1 MAALGQ
7 GYMVY
12 SAAQSVQSAMQ
23 NNAKVVS
30 DALLNGQ
37 AVDPNALQK
46 GATLLKVETG
56 IGFKSSKSR
65 QDSSYS
71 NSQSNQLTAG
81 GNVNLISTE
90 GDIHLQ
96 NTQVSAKDNINLN
109 SARDILL
116 EAGQNRQKADGKNS
130 SVGMSVGVGASIGA
144 QTGVY
149 IYGEVGA
156 SSGSNH
162 LDAKTYSQ
170 TTLQSDKLNIISKG
184 DTTLLGAQATANS
197 INADIGGKLSIISP
211 QDKIDQVIKNS
222 GASLHVQGGLGS
234 VWEASGNFS
243 SSNASGHLN
252 GVNQQSGLFAGKDG
266 YHIKADSVDL
276 QGGAIGSTADKEH
289 NQLTTNSLT
298 FKDIENHSDFHAS
311 NASIGGGFS
320 GDGPGP
326 VGNPSYT
333 PGLPQY
339 ESGSDHTTTHAT
351 LSPGQIIINGKETSV
366 EELGIHS
373 DISTAHSKVN
383 ELPDLQQIM
392 DKQQAVADATAT
404 IMQSVRTLSTDM
416 ANKADKEKQQAKK
429 AAEEQLQTEGGEIL
443 NKYNS
448 LNEAE
453 KAEFLKQYSSSYKQ
467 ADEQAQAW
475 GIGGNKS
482 RALNAVTTAI
492 TGALGGQTN
501 IQVVANTLAPYAS
514 ELIGKQFGHGENKN
528 EAAQLVAHAILGA
541 VTASVNGGSAAA
553 GAAGA
558 SSAELAAQYL
568 INHLPK
574 DQYPEAIDPATGE
587 IDPNKLPENVK
598 GSIRDLSSAIGTV
611 AGGLS
616 GGTLSNAQIAG
627 VLGQNAVENN
637 FFVES
642 LSQQK
647 DRQAFENNTKKI
659 YGWTDKQ
666 LEEYSKAK
674 DLAALKGIKE
684 GAIDTLESI
693 KQLVTH
699 PIDSI
704 VGVYDIITNPTQV
717 YNTIKISA
725 KEWTE
730 LYNYALKTNP
740 SLAGEMEGY
749 MVGKSVV
756 NLNSGL
762 IISGSAVQVVSK
774 VAKLK
779 YADKVKNIKGTDVN
793 KPLGLGSTGRNTPAN
808 LNEKLALEQ
817 AISNSNAG
825 RQLPLPMTDKRWPA
839 SDG

>member
-1 MAALGQ
+1 M
-7 GYMVY
+7 
-12 SAAQSVQSAMQ
+12 
-23 NNAKVVS
+23 
-30 DALLNGQ
+30 
-37 AVDPNALQK
+37 
-46 GATLLKVETG
+46 
-56 IGFKSSKSR
+56 
-65 QDSSYS
+65 
-71 NSQSNQLTAG
+71 
-81 GNVNLISTE
+81 
-90 GDIHLQ
+90 
-96 NTQVSAKDNINLN
+96 
-109 SARDILL
+109 
-116 EAGQNRQKADGKNS
+116 
-130 SVGMSVGVGASIGA
+130 
-144 QTGVY
+144 
-149 IYGEVGA
+149 
-156 SSGSNH
+156 
-162 LDAKTYSQ
+162 
-170 TTLQSDKLNIISKG
+170 
-184 DTTLLGAQATANS
+184 
-197 INADIGGKLSIISP
+197 
-211 QDKIDQVIKNS
+211 
-222 GASLHVQGGLGS
+222 
-234 VWEASGNFS
+234 
-243 SSNASGHLN
+243 
-252 GVNQQSGLFAGKDG
+252 
-266 YHIKADSVDL
+266 

-467 ADEQAQAW
+467 AEEQAQAW
-475 GIGGNKS
+475 GIGGNKT

-587 IDPNKLPENVK
+587 IDPNRLPENVK

-627 VLGQNAVENN
+627 ELGQNAVENN
-637 FFVES
+637 YLSYAQEDQKEKEIAQCTNIYCKTKVETQWLGIS
-642 LSQQK
+642 AGQQASF
-647 DRQAFENNTKKI
+647 QTGVI
-659 YGWTDKQ
+659 
-666 LEEYSKAK
+666 
-674 DLAALKGIKE
+674 AAMP
-684 GAIDTLESI
+684 AYAYESI
-693 KQLVTH
+693 
-699 PIDSI
+699 
-704 VGVYDIITNPTQV
+704 
-717 YNTIKISA
+717 
-725 KEWTE
+725 EE
-730 LYNYALKTNP
+730 LGNLLLSPVETFNALKTLFKKGNVLGNVSE
-740 SLAGEMEGY
+740 SLKESYDRRLDNMLAEYEKAGASGAYKAGLEAGKIVMDMATLATG
-749 MVGKSVV
+749 VGGVVKGGVKVTEKAVAQVV
-756 NLNSGL
+756 N
-762 IISGSAVQVVSK
+762 AAK
-774 VAKLK
+774 KEVA
-779 YADKVKNIKGTDVN
+779 
-793 KPLGLGSTGRNTPAN
+793 
-808 LNEKLALEQ
+808 
-817 AISNSNAG
+817 
-825 RQLPLPMTDKRWPA
+825 
-839 SDG
+839 

>member
-1 MAALGQ
+1 M
-7 GYMVY
+7 
-12 SAAQSVQSAMQ
+12 
-23 NNAKVVS
+23 
-30 DALLNGQ
+30 
-37 AVDPNALQK
+37 
-46 GATLLKVETG
+46 
-56 IGFKSSKSR
+56 
-65 QDSSYS
+65 
-71 NSQSNQLTAG
+71 
-81 GNVNLISTE
+81 
-90 GDIHLQ
+90 
-96 NTQVSAKDNINLN
+96 
-109 SARDILL
+109 
-116 EAGQNRQKADGKNS
+116 
-130 SVGMSVGVGASIGA
+130 
-144 QTGVY
+144 
-149 IYGEVGA
+149 
-156 SSGSNH
+156 
-162 LDAKTYSQ
+162 
-170 TTLQSDKLNIISKG
+170 
-184 DTTLLGAQATANS
+184 
-197 INADIGGKLSIISP
+197 
-211 QDKIDQVIKNS
+211 
-222 GASLHVQGGLGS
+222 GS

-383 ELPDLQQIM
+383 DLPDLQQIM

-467 ADEQAQAW
+467 AEEQAQAW

-574 DQYPEAIDPATGE
+574 DQYPEAIDPTTGE
-587 IDPNKLPENVK
+587 IDPNRLPENVK

-627 VLGQNAVENN
+627 ELGQNAVENN
-637 FFVES
+637 ALINSKGES
-642 LSQQK
+642 KLNAQE
-647 DRQAFENNTKKI
+647 RKI
-659 YGWTDKQ
+659 
-666 LEEYSKAK
+666 
-674 DLAALKGIKE
+674 
-684 GAIDTLESI
+684 
-693 KQLVTH
+693 
-699 PIDSI
+699 
-704 VGVYDIITNPTQV
+704 
-717 YNTIKISA
+717 
-725 KEWTE
+725 
-730 LYNYALKTNP
+730 
-740 SLAGEMEGY
+740 
-749 MVGKSVV
+749 
-756 NLNSGL
+756 
-762 IISGSAVQVVSK
+762 
-774 VAKLK
+774 
-779 YADKVKNIKGTDVN
+779 
-793 KPLGLGSTGRNTPAN
+793 
-808 LNEKLALEQ
+808 NEKLKKAGVQSADDYQRKYDACQTKECRQQVIENYKKASEEASQIILSLYMKGQLTEEESKILLTSYASKMMQGAGESQDGWGTPIFNMDAQKWTPSGKIANAAFQKITLTNLVRDMKQSGATEQQIGMRVLQFQIAGQALSSYSLSDQVDALYGTGMSLGTMLNVMSIKRGKAFSMDEIK
-817 AISNSNAG
+817 AITNRYNSHSGSLVTANG
-825 RQLPLPMTDKRWPA
+825 VVIKDKPQSSTVSESR
-839 SDG
+839 GGKQRI